1 MQISMAKHINKLTVF
16 EHQPVRQGSG
26 AAQLSAAE
34 LQALQLH
41 HGEKGVPYFSLI
53 HRGVKF
59 NQYVGVLQ
67 VGKRLIEVLPKADK
81 DDGEDLWRNRLIDML
96 RATSTLQV
104 ENTSSSQLK
113 IKPNS
118 VLDLYFELLI
128 AEMEQLLHHG
138 LVKQYRQTTGN
149 RTALKG
155 SLQFAQH
162 LNHNLVH
169 RERFYV
175 RHTTYDRRHL
185 LHQILYEALLL
196 LQRLNT
202 HPQLHH
208 RIGRLLL
215 DWTEQDRLRVYPTLF
230 ERLSFNRKTAPYRSA
245 IQIAKMLLL
254 NYHPDVSRGQE
265 DVLALMFD
273 MNQLWER
280 FVYASLR
287 RYTPEGITVHAQ
299 NTKPFWIPDQGQKRT
314 MRPDILL
321 KSAGQTIVLDT
332 KWKRPNGYGP
342 SPDDLRQLYVYLQY
356 YGAQKAA
363 LVYPGGNKTV
373 NGRFAPLP
381 GVGLESWGAGSLLF
395 LPVGNEVW
403 NWQQEISAV
412 VFKWRAKHPNPTK

>member
-1 MQISMAKHINKLTVF
+1 MIKRSTLTVF
-16 EHQPVRQGSG
+16 EHQPLRCGKGPQ
-26 AAQLSAAE
+26 QLSRQE
-34 LQALQLH
+34 LEALQQH
-41 HGEKGVPYFSLI
+41 HGEQGVKYYSLI
-53 HRGVKF
+53 HRGIKF

-81 DDGEDLWRNRLIDML
+81 DDGEERWRDRLIDML
-96 RATSTLQV
+96 RATGTLQV

-113 IKPNS
+113 IKPHS

-128 AEMEQLLHHG
+128 AEMEQLLHRG

-149 RTALKG
+149 RRALKG

-175 RHTTYDRRHL
+175 RHTTYDRKHL

-196 LQRLNT
+196 LERINT
-202 HPQLHH
+202 HSQLQH

-215 DWTEQDRLRVYPTLF
+215 DWPPQDRLKVYPALF
-230 ERLSFNRKTAPYRSA
+230 ERMTFNRKTIPYRNA

-280 FVYASLR
+280 FVYVSLR
-287 RYTPEGITVHAQ
+287 KHAPEEVEVRAQ
-299 NTKPFWIPDQGQKRT
+299 NTKLFWSSGQGRKKT

-321 KSAGQTIVLDT
+321 KYGGQTVVLDT
-332 KWKRPNGYGP
+332 KWKRPNDSGP
-342 SPDDLRQLYVYLQY
+342 SSDDLRQLYVYLKY
-356 YGAQKAA
+356 YGAGKAA
-363 LVYPGGNKTV
+363 LVYPGAGKV
-373 NGRFAPLP
+373 VDGYFAPLSEQ
-381 GVGLESWGAGSLLF
+381 ESESCSRGRLLF
-395 LPVGNEVW
+395 LSVRESIQE
-403 NWQQEISAV
+403 WQERIANKV
-412 VFKWRAKHPNPTK
+412 VSWAKSI

>member
-1 MQISMAKHINKLTVF
+1 MAKRIHTLTVF

-26 AAQLSAAE
+26 ADQLSAAE

-96 RATSTLQV
+96 RATGTLQV

-128 AEMEQLLHHG
+128 AEMEQLLHRG

-169 RERFYV
+169 QERFYV

-215 DWTEQDRLRVYPTLF
+215 DWPEQDRLKAYPALF
-230 ERLSFNRKTAPYRSA
+230 DRITFNRKTIYYRSA

-280 FVYASLR
+280 FVYVSLR
-287 RYTPEGITVHAQ
+287 KYAPEGITVHAQ
-299 NTKPFWIPDQGQKRT
+299 NTKSFWTPDQGQKRM
-314 MRPDILL
+314 MRPDILF
-321 KSAGQTIVLDT
+321 KSAGQKTIVLDT

-342 SPDDLRQLYVYLQY
+342 SPDDLRQLYVYLKY
-356 YGAQKAA
+356 YGAEKAA

-381 GVGLESWGAGSLLF
+381 GVGSKFSGEGSLLF

-412 VFKWRAKHPNPTK
+412 VFKWTAKHQNPTK

>member
-1 MQISMAKHINKLTVF
+1 VRRLRKL
-16 EHQPVRQGSG
+16 QS
-26 AAQLSAAE
+26 
-34 LQALQLH
+34 H
-41 HGEKGVPYFSLI
+41 HGEKGVPYYSLI
-53 HRGVKF
+53 HSGIKF

-67 VGKRLIEVLPKADK
+67 VGRRLIEVLPKADK
-81 DDGEDLWRNRLIDML
+81 DDGEKLWRARLIDML
-96 RATSTLQV
+96 RATGTLRV
-104 ENTSSSQLK
+104 ENTSSSQLR

-128 AEMEQLLHHG
+128 AEMEQLLHRG

-149 RTALKG
+149 RMALKG

-162 LNHNLVH
+162 LNQNLVH

-196 LQRLNT
+196 LERINT
-202 HPQLHH
+202 HSQLQH

-215 DWTEQDRLRVYPTLF
+215 DWPLQDRLKVYPALF
-230 ERLSFNRKTAPYRSA
+230 ERITFNRKTKPYRNA
-245 IQIAKMLLL
+245 LQIAKMLLL

-280 FVYASLR
+280 FVYVSLR
-287 RYTPEGITVHAQ
+287 KHAPNGVEVHAQ
-299 NTKPFWIPDQGQKRT
+299 NKKVFWLPDYGRSSS

-321 KSAGQTIVLDT
+321 KRGSQTVVLDT

-342 SPDDLRQLYVYLQY
+342 SPDDLRQLYVYLKY
-356 YGAQKAA
+356 YKAEKAA
-363 LVYPGGNKTV
+363 LVYPGAGKV
-373 NGRFAPLP
+373 VDGYFSPLP
-381 GVGLESWGAGSLLF
+381 DQKPELNGSLLY
-395 LPVGNEVW
+395 LSIGEEVRK
-403 NWQQEISAV
+403 WQREIADCIAEWV
-412 VFKWRAKHPNPTK
+412 KKNTEK

>member
-1 MQISMAKHINKLTVF
+1 MIKLPTITVF
-16 EHQPVRQGSG
+16 EHQPLHQGERQD
-26 AAQLSAAE
+26 QLSVRE
-34 LQALQLH
+34 LQALQQH
-41 HGEKGVPYFSLI
+41 YGDEGVKYYRLI

-67 VGKRLIEVLPKADK
+67 VGRRLIEVLPKADK
-81 DDGEDLWRNRLIDML
+81 DDGEERWRNRLIDML
-96 RATSTLQV
+96 RATGTLQV

-128 AEMEQLLHHG
+128 AEMEQLLHRG
-138 LVKQYRQTTGN
+138 LLKQYRQTTGN
-149 RTALKG
+149 RNALKG

-162 LNHNLVH
+162 LNRNLVH

-175 RHTTYDRRHL
+175 RHTTYDRKHL

-215 DWTEQDRLRVYPTLF
+215 DWPPQDRLKVYPTLF
-230 ERLSFNRKTAPYRSA
+230 DQLSFNRKTAPYRSA

-273 MNQLWER
+273 INQLWER
-280 FVYASLR
+280 FVYGSLR
-287 RYTPEGITVHAQ
+287 KYAPEGVEVRAQ
-299 NTKPFWIPDQGQKRT
+299 NTKLFWSSEEGRSNT
-314 MRPDILL
+314 VRPDILL
-321 KSAGQTIVLDT
+321 EFEGKRVVLDT

-342 SPDDLRQLYVYLQY
+342 SSDDLRQLYVYLKY
-356 YGAQKAA
+356 FGAGKAA
-363 LVYPGGNKTV
+363 LVYPGADENVSGYYALLSDEKSHT
-373 NGRFAPLP
+373 NG
-381 GVGLESWGAGSLLF
+381 SMMF
-395 LPVGNEVW
+395 LPIGDGVIKWQEV
-403 NWQQEISAV
+403 IATRV
-412 VFKWRAKHPNPTK
+412 IKWTSNNYPYHAG